1 MKLAGNARLPQ
12 VDFGI
17 FYRTYRDNDLNEEQ
31 IEENR
36 LDMLRGDLPK
46 PLDPTAYEGWS
57 YQLTVNYPLGNKTFG
72 NAYKQTQW
80 VNQASQR
87 IREDVE
93 EQTIAEIRAAVR
105 NLNNSTVRLG
115 ILEKEM
121 EGARNKLEFATINFQ
136 LGRASNL
143 DVTDAQKDLL
153 DAETDY
159 VNKVI
164 DSLIGLAQI
173 EALIGG
179 L

>member
-1 MKLAGNARLPQ
+1 M
-12 VDFGI
+12 
-17 FYRTYRDNDLNEEQ
+17 

-36 LDMLRGDLPK
+36 LRFLLGDSPK
-46 PLDPTAYEGWS
+46 QLDPTAFEGIS
-57 YQLTVNYPLGNKTFG
+57 YQLTFNFPLGNKTFG

-93 EQTIAEIRAAVR
+93 QQTITDIRGAAR
-105 NLNNSTVRLG
+105 NLRNNVVRLG

-153 DAETDY
+153 NAETDY
-159 VNKVI
+159 VNQVI